1 MDTTTQDR
9 AASAPDSANAIDIRS
24 VINTFF
30 ARLGAQ
36 DAEGV
41 AALFAADID
50 WFVPGPPSL
59 PWTGRRTRREQ
70 VPEYFHTMW
79 SHFALDHSR
88 AQIDKLLLDGEDAVA
103 VGRFSHVAR
112 ATGQAFST
120 PFAMHLTVKDG
131 AITAL
136 HLHEDTY
143 AVGKAFGV

>member
-9 AASAPDSANAIDIRS
+9 SAPDPDSKNATDIRS

-30 ARLGAQ
+30 TRLGTRN
-36 DAEGV
+36 AEGV
-41 AALFAADID
+41 AALFADDID

-70 VPEYFHTMW
+70 VPAYFHTLW
-79 SHFALDHSR
+79 SHFALEHSR

-103 VGRFSHVAR
+103 LGRFSHVAR
-112 ATGQAFST
+112 TTGQAFST

-131 AITAL
+131 GITAL
-136 HLHEDTY
+136 HLYEDTY
-143 AVGKAFGV
+143 AVGKAFCV